1 MSDHEPP
8 EPHPVRQLEQLVRH
22 LGEEL
27 AAFRRRALQAE
38 SRLRAYE
45 SSTRT
50 GDLFAEQR
58 AAQLERENADLK
70 ARLEF
75 ATTRTRGLL
84 ERVRFLRQQA
94 QRPIT
99 GPTSAAGKQR

>member
-1 MSDHEPP
+1 MSDREPP
-8 EPHPVRQLEQLVRH
+8 DLHPVQQLEQLVRH

-38 SRLRAYE
+38 SRLRTYE

-58 AAQLERENADLK
+58 AAQLERENMDLK
-70 ARLEF
+70 ARLDW
-75 ATTRTRGLL
+75 ATTRTRGML
-84 ERVRFLRQQA
+84 EQVRFLRQQA
-94 QRPIT
+94 TRS
-99 GPTSAAGKQR
+99 GGAER

>member
-1 MSDHEPP
+1 MSDREAPDL
-8 EPHPVRQLEQLVRH
+8 HPVQQLEQLVRN

-27 AAFRRRALQAE
+27 ATFRRRALQAE

-58 AAQLERENADLK
+58 ASQLEKENQELK
-70 ARLEF
+70 ARLDW
-75 ATTRTRGLL
+75 ATSRTRGML
-84 ERVRFLRQQA
+84 EQVRFLRQQ
-94 QRPIT
+94 
-99 GPTSAAGKQR
+99 SARSAGGAER